1 MNKLKFLRESRK
13 ITQDKVAKDLYI
25 NQKTYSRYE
34 TGVSEPDHEMLK
46 KLANY
51 FNVTIDYLLDN
62 NENDMILIQK
72 EDFEQ
77 LIKASE
83 IIQKLN
89 KSCKFSIKE

>member
-1 MNKLKFLRESRK
+1 MNKLRYLRDVKK
-13 ITQDKVAKDLYI
+13 ITQDKIAKDLYI

-34 TGVSEPDHEMLK
+34 TGVSEPDHETLK

-51 FNVTIDYLLDN
+51 FGVTIDYLLDN
-62 NENDMILIQK
+62 NETEMIFITK

-83 IIQKLN
+83 IIERIN
-89 KSCKFSIKE
+89 KTRKNSNK